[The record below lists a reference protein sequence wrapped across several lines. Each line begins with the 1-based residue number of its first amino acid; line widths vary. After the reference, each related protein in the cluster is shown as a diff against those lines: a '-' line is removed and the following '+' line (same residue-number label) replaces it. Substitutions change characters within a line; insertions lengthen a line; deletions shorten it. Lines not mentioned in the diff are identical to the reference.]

1 MIVGLDLSLTATG
14 IATADRRYVVD
25 PGRLRGPERLHHI
38 AAAVN
43 EAVAGARMVAV
54 EGYAFGRPQ
63 GMAAL
68 GELGGVVRYLLWRLG
83 VPYVDVPPAS
93 LKRYAT
99 GHGNAPKDEVLA
111 AAIRRLGYDGH
122 DHNVADAM
130 WLRTMALDAYGAP
143 VVVMPAEHRKAI
155 AALRWPPLRTMETTG
170 EEE

>member
-1 MIVGLDLSLTATG
+1 VTIVGLDLSLTATG
-14 IATADRRYVVD
+14 IATPDSRYVVD
-25 PGRLRGPERLHHI
+25 PGRRRGPERLDYI
-38 AAAVN
+38 AAAVR
-43 EAVAGARMVAV
+43 EACSPARMVAV

-68 GELGGVVRYLLWRLG
+68 GEVGGLVRWLLWRLG

-111 AAIRRLGYDGH
+111 AAIRRLNYDGH

-130 WLRTMALDAYGAP
+130 WLRAMAYDAYGDP
-143 VVVMPAEHRKAI
+143 VVVVPAEHRKAI
-155 AALRWPPLRTMETTG
+155 GALRWPALRTVETVPG
-170 EEE
+170 A